1 MAFQSIE
8 TNKDITDFALKVVE
22 FVEKKIDSVSVKEIK
37 ELDKFDEYLKN
48 VLRSYYPLTG
58 IKRSEIPD
66 KIQEKSL
73 LILKKF
79 LTTPFR
85 E

>member
-1 MAFQSIE
+1 M
-8 TNKDITDFALKVVE
+8 
-22 FVEKKIDSVSVKEIK
+22 EKKIDSVSVKEIK

-48 VLRSYYPLTG
+48 VLWSYYPLTG

-85 E
+85 ERLTAINQIRIYCETPGE